1 MFESDSQISAAE
13 IRAYLSQLQ
22 AERLEAT
29 TVGLDECQT
38 YISEL
43 DDEIAHCHS
52 VYVGAAVT
60 EIAVLRGE
68 LSGRQTG

>member
-1 MFESDSQISAAE
+1 MFESDTQISAAD

-22 AERLEAT
+22 AERLEAK

-38 YISEL
+38 YINEL
-43 DDEIAHCHS
+43 DDEIAHCRS
-52 VYVGAAVT
+52 AYVGAAVT